1 MRFFRV
7 CCKLRKSSLYRN
19 GKSGKFEILLGT
31 VPAFRCTHCSMFI
44 PPSIILPWFPP
55 TGRFFLMCTRSVSFI
70 FVGDRGIVRQLH
82 AAPLPSPFFLQNQ
95 SFLLPHPLLCIL
107 LLLRPPPVAQLSFL
121 HKRRKKGCSLLDLV
135 IAPRP
140 ARPMRKDPPRLL
152 PLTTKVFATVAQQHH
167 TDTGRGRVVDW
178 ISA

>member
-1 MRFFRV
+1 MILKVGGVKWDSFEFAANYENRLFIKTENQRSLKFCWILYQRFGSR
-7 CCKLRKSSLYRN
+7 
-19 GKSGKFEILLGT
+19 T
-31 VPAFRCTHCSMFI
+31 VRTVFI

-55 TGRFFLMCTRSVSFI
+55 TGRIFLMCTRSVSFLL
-70 FVGDRGIVRQLH
+70 VGDRGIVRQLH
-82 AAPLPSPFFLQNQ
+82 AAPPPSPFFLQNQ

-107 LLLRPPPVAQLSFL
+107 LLLRPPPVAQLSLL

-140 ARPMRKDPPRLL
+140 MRNDPSRLL

-167 TDTGRGRVVDW
+167 TGRP
-178 ISA
+178 SC